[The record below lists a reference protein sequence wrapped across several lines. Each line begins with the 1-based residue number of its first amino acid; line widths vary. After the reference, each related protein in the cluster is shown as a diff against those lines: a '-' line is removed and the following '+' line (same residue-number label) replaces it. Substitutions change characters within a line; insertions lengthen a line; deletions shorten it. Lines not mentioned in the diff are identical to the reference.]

1 MDPVLCLFRQVHTGL
16 CGKSPF
22 GYGITFCIGIYDWFG
37 HINVL
42 SAVCGLSIAIVL
54 RIVPGLDIIGVLR
67 NVFGLRII
75 CCLSISVSLCINLI
89 MIIGCNCYGFC
100 SRTDIFFRIGGRL
113 LRQIV
118 RYFRGFCLFFAFA
131 GN

>member
-1 MDPVLCLFRQVHTGL
+1 MTMEQFPRTTVG
-16 CGKSPF
+16 
-22 GYGITFCIGIYDWFG
+22 GI
-37 HINVL
+37 
-42 SAVCGLSIAIVL
+42 SMP
-54 RIVPGLDIIGVLR
+54 R
-67 NVFGLRII
+67 
-75 CCLSISVSLCINLI
+75 